1 MNLTCPNCGT
11 RFKIEAGALGTK
23 GRKVKCG
30 KCDHRWHAMPKSEA
44 APAAAQAAPVSQP
57 ADPTEDRPAP
67 CRPRRHPATVA

>member
-30 KCDHRWHAMPKSEA
+30 MRSSMVCNAKVELRLL
-44 APAAAQAAPVSQP
+44 Q
-57 ADPTEDRPAP
+57 
-67 CRPRRHPATVA
+67 RR